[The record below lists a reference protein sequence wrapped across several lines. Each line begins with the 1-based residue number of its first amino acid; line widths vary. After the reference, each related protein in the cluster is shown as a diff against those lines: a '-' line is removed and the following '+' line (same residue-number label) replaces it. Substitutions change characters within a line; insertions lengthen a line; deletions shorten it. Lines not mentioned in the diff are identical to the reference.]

1 MFFKEGGGGEGEGKL
16 VQKIL
21 DQQKKKKKK
30 GEITKSLIFEM
41 KVK

>member
-1 MFFKEGGGGEGEGKL
+1 MFFKGGVGGGGRCKL

-21 DQQKKKKKK
+21 DQQKKKQKK